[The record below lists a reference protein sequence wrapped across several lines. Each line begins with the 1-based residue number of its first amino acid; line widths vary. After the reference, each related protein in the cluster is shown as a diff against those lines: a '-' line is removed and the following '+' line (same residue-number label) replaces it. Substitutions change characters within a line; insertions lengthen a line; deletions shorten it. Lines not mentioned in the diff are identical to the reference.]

1 MFHDQS
7 TDLSS
12 TMGMDEKL
20 EDLYM
25 PSKWVVRVPV
35 EQAVP
40 VHVKV
45 TIEESERVRNNVNG
59 KLGVKYGSD
68 VGDVVDL
75 FNEECNSKQ
84 MMVYL
89 SGGYW
94 QELTGDI
101 SAYTVAPLVS
111 AGHCVAVV
119 HYDRAPK
126 QDMGGILAQVE
137 RAAAW
142 LVRYA
147 KEKGMTIWLSGHS
160 AGSHLCAMLLSSGWY
175 EGLPHRD
182 RNIVKGVVHLSGVF
196 DLLPLLSTS
205 VNTPLKMTKLDAEQ
219 FSPLSQSN
227 MDKISTAKHVQH
239 MVVVGEND
247 SPAFKLQ
254 AEQYVEELQKRGCQ
268 VSHSVQ
274 EKEDH
279 FSLVERLMEG
289 DYSLTQQMLAF
300 MVKDGHKI

>member
-1 MFHDQS
+1 MD
-7 TDLSS
+7 
-12 TMGMDEKL
+12 TMELDEKM

-45 TIEESERVRNNVNG
+45 TVEESVRVRSNVEG
-59 KLGVKYGSD
+59 RLGVKYGSYA
-68 VGDVVDL
+68 GDVVDM
-75 FNEECNSKQ
+75 FNEECSSKQ

-94 QELTGDI
+94 QELSGDI
-101 SAYTVAPLVS
+101 SAYTVAPLVA
-111 AGHCVAVV
+111 AGHSVAVV
-119 HYDRAPK
+119 HYARAPE
-126 QDMGGILAQVE
+126 QDMAGIVAQVE

-147 KEKGMTIWLSGHS
+147 REKGLSVWLSGHS

-175 EGLPHRD
+175 EGLPYKE

-196 DLLPLLSTS
+196 DLLPLLKTS
-205 VNTPLKMTKLDAEQ
+205 VNTPLKMTKFEAEQ
-219 FSPLSQSN
+219 FSPLQQGN
-227 MDKISTAKHVQH
+227 LDRLSTAKHLKH
-239 MVVVGEND
+239 LVVVGEND

-254 AEQYVEELQKRGCQ
+254 AEQYVEQLRCRGFQ
-268 VSHSVQ
+268 VTHSVQ

-279 FSLVERLMEG
+279 FSLVERLMEE
-289 DYSLTQQMLAF
+289 DYSLTEQIIDML
-300 MVKDGHKI
+300 GYQ